1 MSPEVRRQ
9 TSDVGRAAAGGS
21 AWSYIGVG
29 CVTAPIG
36 FFGGGMIAVLVAKF
50 VGSTQNC
57 RPPEGLPACN
67 TWEFLFS
74 GALIGFV
81 VLPAVSLYRLRAGR
95 RKVE

>member
-1 MSPEVRRQ
+1 MAPDDRRQ
-9 TSDVGRAAAGGS
+9 TSDVGSAAPRAS

-36 FFGGGMIAVLVAKF
+36 FFGGGMIAVLIAKF
-50 VGSTQNC
+50 VGGFQNC

-74 GALIGFV
+74 GGLIGFV

-95 RKVE
+95 RKVG